1 MVKVLHIISSL
12 DIGGAE
18 MMLYKLVSNHKKK
31 NISHHIICLNKNGK
45 LINRIR
51 KLKIKVYCLNFTSI
65 LNFIKSLNLL
75 ISTVKMI
82 KPDVIMTWLY
92 AADLVGIFLK
102 FKFPNIKLIW
112 NLRCSELKFP
122 YLKLTTFFVIKILRL
137 FSSYPNLL
145 IANSYSGLKSHL
157 NLGYKTKNK
166 IVIPNGFDTNY
177 FRPDL
182 TLRKKLRLKYNISEN
197 DTVLGFIG
205 KTTKIKGMDT
215 FIEASAYAIK
225 MKSNF
230 KFVFIGPKLD
240 RNNFEL
246 VNKLKKIKC
255 FKNSILLGEQKQL
268 NEVILILD
276 ILSLTSLSE
285 GFPNVIGES
294 MSCQIPCV
302 TTDVGDCKKIIGN
315 YGIVTSSFNPKKIA
329 SDWYKLYDLTKK
341 DKTIYKSCRK
351 RIMNNYSIIKIVK
364 QYNNIFLS
372 LKNEK

>member
-1 MVKVLHIISSL
+1 
-12 DIGGAE
+12 
-18 MMLYKLVSNHKKK
+18 
-31 NISHHIICLNKNGK
+31 
-45 LINRIR
+45 
-51 KLKIKVYCLNFTSI
+51 
-65 LNFIKSLNLL
+65 
-75 ISTVKMI
+75 
-82 KPDVIMTWLY
+82 MTWLY

-122 YLKLTTFFVIKILRL
+122 YLKLTTFIVIKILRL

-197 DTVLGFIG
+197 DTVVGFIG
-205 KTTKIKGMDT
+205 KTTKIKGIET

-225 MKSNF
+225 MKSNL

-240 RNNFEL
+240 GNNFEL
-246 VNKLKKIKC
+246 VNKLKKTKC

-302 TTDVGDCKKIIGN
+302 TTDVGNCKKIIGN
-315 YGIVTSSFNPKKIA
+315 HGIVTSSFNPKKIA

-341 DKTIYKSCRK
+341 DKTIYKNCRK

-364 QYNNIFLS
+364 QYDSIFSS
-372 LKNEK
+372 LINEK

>member
-51 KLKIKVYCLNFTSI
+51 KLKIEVICLNFTSI

-82 KPDVIMTWLY
+82 KPNVIMTWLY

-122 YLKLTTFFVIKILRL
+122 YLKLTTFIVIKILRL

-157 NLGYKTKNK
+157 NLGYKTKN
-166 IVIPNGFDTNY
+166 NCYT
-177 FRPDL
+177 
-182 TLRKKLRLKYNISEN
+182 
-197 DTVLGFIG
+197 
-205 KTTKIKGMDT
+205 
-215 FIEASAYAIK
+215 
-225 MKSNF
+225 
-230 KFVFIGPKLD
+230 
-240 RNNFEL
+240 
-246 VNKLKKIKC
+246 
-255 FKNSILLGEQKQL
+255 
-268 NEVILILD
+268 
-276 ILSLTSLSE
+276 
-285 GFPNVIGES
+285 
-294 MSCQIPCV
+294 
-302 TTDVGDCKKIIGN
+302 
-315 YGIVTSSFNPKKIA
+315 
-329 SDWYKLYDLTKK
+329 
-341 DKTIYKSCRK
+341 
-351 RIMNNYSIIKIVK
+351 
-364 QYNNIFLS
+364 
-372 LKNEK
+372 

>member
-1 MVKVLHIISSL
+1 MIKVIHIISSL

-18 MMLYKLVSNHKKK
+18 MMLYKLVSNQKK
-31 NISHHIICLNKNGK
+31 NDVSHYIICLNKSGK
-45 LINRIR
+45 LEDRIR
-51 KLKIKVYCLNFTSI
+51 KLKIKVYYLNFTSI

-75 ISTVKMI
+75 TSTVNII
-82 KPDVIMTWLY
+82 KPNVIMTWLY

-102 FKFPNIKLIW
+102 FRFPNIKLIW

-122 YLKLTTFFVIKILRL
+122 YLKLTTYIIIKILRL

-166 IVIPNGFDTNY
+166 IVIPNGFDTNH
-177 FRPDL
+177 FKPDL
-182 TLRKKLRLKYNISEN
+182 ILRKKLRLIYNISIN
-197 DTVLGFIG
+197 DTVIGFIG
-205 KTTKIKGMDT
+205 KTTKIKGIDT
-215 FIEASAYAIK
+215 FIEASTYAIK
-225 MKSNF
+225 MSPNF
-230 KFVFIGPKLD
+230 KFVFIGPNLD
-240 RNNFEL
+240 GNNLEL
-246 VNKLKKIKC
+246 VNKLKKNKC
-255 FKNSILLGEQKQL
+255 FENSILLGEQNQI

-276 ILSLTSLSE
+276 FLSLTSLSE

-315 YGIVTSSFNPKKIA
+315 CGIVTTSFNPKKIA
-329 SDWYKLYDLTKK
+329 SDWYKLYNLTKK
-341 DKTIYKSCRK
+341 DKTINKNCRK
-351 RIMNNYSIIKIVK
+351 RIKNNYSLTKIV
-364 QYNNIFLS
+364 QEYDSIFLS